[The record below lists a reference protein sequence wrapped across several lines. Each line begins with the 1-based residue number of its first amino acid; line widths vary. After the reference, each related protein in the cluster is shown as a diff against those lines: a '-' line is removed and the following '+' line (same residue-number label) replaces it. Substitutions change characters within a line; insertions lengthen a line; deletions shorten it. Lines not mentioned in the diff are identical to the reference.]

1 MLYIVSRTMT
11 LTGEI
16 SYDRMWAKVLGKQ
29 TAWVPT
35 LTVVLVC
42 FGNCLAYAC
51 FFGDLFSGAMPALG
65 LDMLTRTRCIL
76 LLACFPVLPLCMLK
90 DLSALAPTSFGA
102 LLMVLYTIGM
112 MMFRYWDGSYEVGGQ
127 YAGAPLPKVA
137 SDPHLFNFGMSSL
150 LLVNSLA
157 IAFLCHYNAPK
168 YYREYVRHT
177 PGRFIGKVSTA
188 FALIDVLFCCAMM
201 AGYAT
206 FGALANGVILNNYAD
221 TDGLANIAR
230 LGMGVANMFSFPLMF
245 SGLREAALAL
255 IVFIDPDMSQTCDE
269 VSFQN
274 SLSIGLVALITIMAV
289 LITDAGLVVGLVG
302 SICGS
307 AIIYVVPCLLYDR
320 ALKRFAT
327 EGSHTLQII
336 LVRTIGF
343 VGLVLMV
350 AGAYA
355 TIAL

>member
-1 MLYIVSRTMT
+1 
-11 LTGEI
+11 
-16 SYDRMWAKVLGKQ
+16 
-29 TAWVPT
+29 
-35 LTVVLVC
+35 
-42 FGNCLAYAC
+42 
-51 FFGDLFSGAMPALG
+51 
-65 LDMLTRTRCIL
+65 
-76 LLACFPVLPLCMLK
+76 
-90 DLSALAPTSFGA
+90 
-102 LLMVLYTIGM
+102 
-112 MMFRYWDGSYEVGGQ
+112 
-127 YAGAPLPKVA
+127 
-137 SDPHLFNFGMSSL
+137 
-150 LLVNSLA
+150 
-157 IAFLCHYNAPK
+157 
-168 YYREYVRHT
+168 
-177 PGRFIGKVSTA
+177 
-188 FALIDVLFCCAMM
+188 M